1 MFLSISALVA
11 ISFIQIGN
19 SQYHLCYT
27 NRMSTYEK
35 NFYYDCLYYRD
46 LGVLLPSSRQSQYAF
61 EMILYCIRPSQLE
74 LTDAKFDRVIEG
86 NLISFE
92 ELHTNKITSEQLFA
106 WPASIDIVEQYEAG
120 KDFNFTKFYNC
131 TCRRSVI
138 LYNTYTQLK
147 TTEKLERFGNISYS
161 CYTHLECD
169 RGPVS
174 MCLDWREVCDNHID
188 CWDGGRD
195 EENCFLLELN
205 ECAEDE
211 FHCKGGMCIPE
222 SLLHDDAFHP
232 DCLEETDENSAL
244 WNPGECYQDPSF
256 HEICNNRRDTK
267 FSQFVWSYT
276 NHNIS
281 LSVVCW
287 SAMICLYNLNGI
299 DGVDCD
305 DYCDF
310 DICLDIARDE
320 CPALFFFPNYH
331 IFCHIRF
338 LYSSMI
344 NILISISIPDYI
356 CYDHELCSFLKP
368 TIFLMNSTCRPFK
381 AFGFNETV
389 VLEWESLLEALHI
402 VFRDYSQTKLFNNQ
416 EVCKTENVFHCPNTL
431 KCITK
436 YQLIDGF
443 NDCYAG
449 IDEMIDYSYS
459 LQ

>member
-1 MFLSISALVA
+1 
-11 ISFIQIGN
+11 
-19 SQYHLCYT
+19 
-27 NRMSTYEK
+27 
-35 NFYYDCLYYRD
+35 
-46 LGVLLPSSRQSQYAF
+46 
-61 EMILYCIRPSQLE
+61 
-74 LTDAKFDRVIEG
+74 
-86 NLISFE
+86 
-92 ELHTNKITSEQLFA
+92 
-106 WPASIDIVEQYEAG
+106 
-120 KDFNFTKFYNC
+120 
-131 TCRRSVI
+131 
-138 LYNTYTQLK
+138 
-147 TTEKLERFGNISYS
+147 
-161 CYTHLECD
+161 
-169 RGPVS
+169 
-174 MCLDWREVCDNHID
+174 
-188 CWDGGRD
+188 
-195 EENCFLLELN
+195 
-205 ECAEDE
+205 
-211 FHCKGGMCIPE
+211 
-222 SLLHDDAFHP
+222 
-232 DCLEETDENSAL
+232 
-244 WNPGECYQDPSF
+244 
-256 HEICNNRRDTK
+256 
-267 FSQFVWSYT
+267 
-276 NHNIS
+276 
-281 LSVVCW
+281 
-287 SAMICLYNLNGI
+287 MICLYNLNGI